1 MNFSFNVSRHLHHW
15 LTDRILWKPLERFPE
30 RSRVLVSE
38 LREHRAL
45 PSFFFLR
52 NYFSPNLY
60 NSFMLE
66 HLVHTSPPIFW
77 LHFTK
82 SHLEHRVIPVNE
94 LLLNDSTDTA
104 LSKYLACYCCLLQL
118 LLDNIITT
126 FLGLFYILTRKI

>member
-15 LTDRILWKPLERFPE
+15 LTDRICDSLWRGFQDFLEFWCLNWGSAEFSLPF
-30 RSRVLVSE
+30 LFKE
-38 LREHRAL
+38 L
-45 PSFFFLR
+45 FL
-52 NYFSPNLY
+52 SKLY

-66 HLVHTSPPIFW
+66 RLVHTSPPIFW
-77 LHFTK
+77 LHFIK

-104 LSKYLACYCCLLQL
+104 LSKYLACYYCLLQL

-126 FLGLFYILTRKI
+126 FLELVYILTRKI